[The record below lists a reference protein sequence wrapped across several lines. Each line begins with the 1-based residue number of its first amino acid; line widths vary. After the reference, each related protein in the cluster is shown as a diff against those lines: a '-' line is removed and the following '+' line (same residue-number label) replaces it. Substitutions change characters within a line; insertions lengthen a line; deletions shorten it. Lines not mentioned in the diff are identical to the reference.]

1 MFSGLVPGLQRQLIN
16 SGLRVGL
23 YAPVRDM
30 ITGPLKPGQN
40 PTLLQKI
47 LAGMT
52 TGGIAISFANPTD
65 VVKIRMQAQGRLP
78 PEQRPYKGSMDCY
91 SKIMAKDGITGF
103 WVGWG
108 PNVARNAIIN
118 AAELASYDQFK
129 QYALRAGMP
138 NNIWTH
144 ILCAFGAG
152 FMAVL
157 CGSPMDVIKTRL
169 MNKTPGQSTSFV
181 GIIPEILF
189 KEGPLAFYKGFQA
202 NFLRLGS
209 WNVAMFV
216 ALEQIKIAVEGS
228 AGGHH

>member
-1 MFSGLVPGLQRQLIN
+1 M
-16 SGLRVGL
+16 
-23 YAPVRDM
+23 A
-30 ITGPLKPGQN
+30 
-40 PTLLQKI
+40 
-47 LAGMT
+47 

-78 PEQRPYKGSMDCY
+78 PAERPYTSSLDCY
-91 SKIMAKDGITGF
+91 QKILAKDGITGF

-129 QYALRAGMP
+129 QIALGSLGMS
-138 NNIWTH
+138 NGLHTH

-152 FMAVL
+152 FNAVVF
-157 CGSPMDVIKTRL
+157 GSPVDVIKTRL
-169 MNKTPGQSTSFV
+169 MNKTPGQSLSLI
-181 GIIPEILF
+181 GIVPEILF

-209 WNVAMFV
+209 WNVCMFV
-216 ALEQIKIAVEGS
+216 ALEQIKNYVDGPG